1 MFSFGHIVVYAIVAS
16 FAVIFL
22 MWKLGEPWFQRSLG
36 FEVLIDG
43 AFTVHMFSLFGFTF
57 SGLIT
62 AILGGFC
69 FSVMLR
75 VARNL
80 FGYEVPRIRDKRFV
94 WVRIPA
100 KWRFI

>member
-1 MFSFGHIVVYAIVAS
+1 MFSFGHIVIYAVVAS

-22 MWKLGEPWFQRSLG
+22 MWKFGDPWFQRALG
-36 FEVLIDG
+36 FEILIDG
-43 AFTVHMFSLFGFTF
+43 AFTFHMFSLFGFTF

-75 VARNL
+75 LARNL
-80 FGYEVPRIRDKRFV
+80 FGYEVPRIRERKLV
-94 WVRIPA
+94 WIRTTA
-100 KWRFI
+100 KWGF

>member
-1 MFSFGHIVVYAIVAS
+1 MFSFGHIVIYAVVAS

-22 MWKLGEPWFQRSLG
+22 MWKLGDPWFQRALG

-43 AFTVHMFSLFGFTF
+43 AFTFHMFSLFGFTF

-75 VARNL
+75 VARNF
-80 FGYEVPRIRDKRFV
+80 FGYEALRIDGRRLFWKR
-94 WVRIPA
+94 INA
-100 KWRFI
+100 KWGF